1 MARRSRCTD
10 SGLGA
15 ALTIYLGV
23 CVGLTACFG
32 AGLYWL
38 MQPSVFPNP
47 GLAAYKP
54 PANFVVTFAGSASP
68 SMPPAPLPAPPATV
82 SPEPAVEAATVTNI
96 TPKKEA
102 KKQHAVTSSRARRP
116 RQERPNPMWDYA
128 YQPSFGARPSNVFL
142 AITRR

>member
-1 MARRSRCTD
+1 MARRSRYTD

-23 CVGLTACFG
+23 CVGLTTCFG

-54 PANFVVTFAGSASP
+54 PANFVVTFTGSASQ
-68 SMPPAPLPAPPATV
+68 SMPPAPLPEPPATV
-82 SPEPAVEAATVTNI
+82 LSPKPAVEAGIVTNV

-102 KKQHAVTSSRARRP
+102 KKQRAVTSPQARRP

-128 YQPSFGARPSNVFL
+128 YQPSFSSRPWF
-142 AITRR
+142 

>member
-1 MARRSRCTD
+1 MARRSRYTD

-54 PANFVVTFAGSASP
+54 PASFVVTFTGSASP
-68 SMPPAPLPAPPATV
+68 
-82 SPEPAVEAATVTNI
+82 SPEPAVEAATVTNV

-102 KKQHAVTSSRARRP
+102 KKQHAVNSPRARRP

-128 YQPSFGARPSNVFL
+128 YQPSFGARPWF
-142 AITRR
+142 

>member
-82 SPEPAVEAATVTNI
+82 SPEPAVEAATVTNV

-102 KKQHAVTSSRARRP
+102 KKQHAVTSSRARGP

-128 YQPSFGARPSNVFL
+128 YQPSFTYRPWF
-142 AITRR
+142 